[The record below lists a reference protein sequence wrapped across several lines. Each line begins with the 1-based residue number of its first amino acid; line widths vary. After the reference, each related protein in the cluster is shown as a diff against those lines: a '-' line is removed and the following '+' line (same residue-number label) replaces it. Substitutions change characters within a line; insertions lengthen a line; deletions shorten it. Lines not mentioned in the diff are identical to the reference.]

1 MDHAGKWLR
10 MKDRRR
16 ISSVPAVSS
25 DPAPAQASLNE
36 PAPAG
41 HIPGAIEPPPSS
53 CLMDL
58 RAEWQAGQE
67 APKARPYLRLADE
80 DSAPPLTLEQLD
92 SKATR
97 CTLRLLTAAKGR
109 WRLTHDKETGAPV
122 PSPAQPILYLS
133 DDRMAAWIMV
143 FPPVAGGAPAEIQDV
158 RDAMDAYLVS
168 SGIDETA
175 AARIVEQQIYFRLVL
190 VACGTLPGKS
200 TDGSVE
206 ELFPRQPNTPND
218 EDMLVASML
227 NPSYIAK
234 LEKGT
239 PICRRIPARRGRPG
253 RTVLGAEMEAPPAQ
267 EALLSAGKNTAFSG
281 SDVLESST
289 EGYLYFESGHFHVQQ
304 TLTVPDG
311 LDEDSDTIDFD
322 GDVWIGGDVFCLN
335 VIRATGSV
343 VVKGSVENSF
353 IQAGKNVIIF
363 SGVVGEDE
371 ATIRA
376 GACVFAKYLEHCI
389 VYAGRSIV
397 CECSICSHLYS
408 DDHISILKGR
418 GVTVGGSLTAARL
431 IEASIIGS
439 QSERSTQIVLGEHPC
454 SRDDCR
460 ELEQRLQDIAAEA
473 AEAEKAITANE
484 WIEDESSKL
493 IAQAKERLRLTKL
506 RLKEQQLRK
515 RLDAIKSES
524 VDLSG
529 CELRGGT
536 IYPKTSITIGPGSFC
551 VPEILSSCTFKLV
564 GTNIRAF
571 ANHMARRSAA
581 ERDDAV

>member
-1 MDHAGKWLR
+1 MDHAEKWLR

-16 ISSVPAVSS
+16 ISSVPVVSS

-67 APKARPYLRLADE
+67 VPKAHPYLRLADE

-92 SKATR
+92 SEATR
-97 CTLRLLTAAKGR
+97 CALRLLTAAKGR

-175 AARIVEQQIYFRLVL
+175 VARIVEQQIYFRLVL

-239 PICRRIPARRGRPG
+239 PICRRVPARAG
-253 RTVLGAEMEAPPAQ
+253 GA
-267 EALLSAGKNTAFSG
+267 ALRREEYRLFR
-281 SDVLESST
+281 
-289 EGYLYFESGHFHVQQ
+289 Q
-304 TLTVPDG
+304 
-311 LDEDSDTIDFD
+311 
-322 GDVWIGGDVFCLN
+322 
-335 VIRATGSV
+335 R
-343 VVKGSVENSF
+343 
-353 IQAGKNVIIF
+353 
-363 SGVVGEDE
+363 
-371 ATIRA
+371 RA
-376 GACVFAKYLEHCI
+376 G
-389 VYAGRSIV
+389 
-397 CECSICSHLYS
+397 
-408 DDHISILKGR
+408 ILHR
-418 GVTVGGSLTAARL
+418 GLPL
-431 IEASIIGS
+431 
-439 QSERSTQIVLGEHPC
+439 
-454 SRDDCR
+454 
-460 ELEQRLQDIAAEA
+460 
-473 AEAEKAITANE
+473 
-484 WIEDESSKL
+484 
-493 IAQAKERLRLTKL
+493 
-506 RLKEQQLRK
+506 
-515 RLDAIKSES
+515 
-524 VDLSG
+524 
-529 CELRGGT
+529 
-536 IYPKTSITIGPGSFC
+536 F
-551 VPEILSSCTFKLV
+551 
-564 GTNIRAF
+564 
-571 ANHMARRSAA
+571 
-581 ERDDAV
+581 